1 METDEFLAY
10 LSNVKRYSQHTITAY
25 AEDLCQFIEF
35 CEKVENVSEWTEV
48 TPLVVRHF
56 EMELMA
62 GRLNRRKRQ
71 GRGRPKALNARSV
84 QRKLCALRSLF
95 RYLIHEGVVEH
106 SPMEGVAPLKFA
118 KKLPVFVPDYRMDT
132 LLDKKKR
139 EQDFSGYRD
148 YMFLLTAY
156 CAGMRVGELEALK
169 LEDVDFAGG
178 VVRVTGK
185 GNKERLVPMIEELN
199 DAAAIYLQRRKAVL
213 VEKGISHSFFF
224 ITDAGRPASA
234 QYIYRHV
241 RASLSNVE
249 ALAKRS
255 PHVLRHSFA
264 TALLNG
270 GAELEAIRLLLG
282 HSSLAATQVY
292 THNSFERMKQVYN
305 QAHPRAKKFRV
316 MEVKINAVG
325 FSASSQLEEFI
336 QKKIG
341 KLDKYYD
348 GIVSIEV
355 ALKLEKDDNL
365 ENKVVEVT
373 VGVKGQDVFASKKA
387 RKFEDAVDELYDVV
401 KRQLVKVKEKER
413 EG

>member
-62 GRLNRRKRQ
+62 GRLNCRKRQ

-148 YMFLLTAY
+148 YMFLLT
-156 CAGMRVGELEALK
+156 
-169 LEDVDFAGG
+169 
-178 VVRVTGK
+178 
-185 GNKERLVPMIEELN
+185 
-199 DAAAIYLQRRKAVL
+199 
-213 VEKGISHSFFF
+213 
-224 ITDAGRPASA
+224 
-234 QYIYRHV
+234 
-241 RASLSNVE
+241 
-249 ALAKRS
+249 
-255 PHVLRHSFA
+255 
-264 TALLNG
+264 
-270 GAELEAIRLLLG
+270 
-282 HSSLAATQVY
+282 
-292 THNSFERMKQVYN
+292 
-305 QAHPRAKKFRV
+305 
-316 MEVKINAVG
+316 
-325 FSASSQLEEFI
+325 
-336 QKKIG
+336 
-341 KLDKYYD
+341 
-348 GIVSIEV
+348 
-355 ALKLEKDDNL
+355 
-365 ENKVVEVT
+365 
-373 VGVKGQDVFASKKA
+373 
-387 RKFEDAVDELYDVV
+387 
-401 KRQLVKVKEKER
+401 
-413 EG
+413 